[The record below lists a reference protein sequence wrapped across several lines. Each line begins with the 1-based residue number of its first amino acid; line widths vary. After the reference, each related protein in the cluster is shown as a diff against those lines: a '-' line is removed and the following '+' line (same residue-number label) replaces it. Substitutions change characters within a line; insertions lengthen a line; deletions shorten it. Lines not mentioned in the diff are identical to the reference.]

1 MLHVQVLVTYMGHTL
16 LTKKETVINA
26 QIKQRFEYN
35 GPCTMY
41 KVGVFHLNIYL
52 RKECPFKKSQL
63 NSRPFD

>member
-52 RKECPFKKSQL
+52 
-63 NSRPFD
+63 